1 MTKVVLAFG
10 SNVGNRVGQ
19 IQEAIDKLVDSG
31 LRCEAISHCYESK
44 AVGLRDQPDFVNAV
58 GKFTC
63 RKCSP
68 FEILRLIS
76 RIEVE
81 MGRIRTIE
89 KGPRNIDIDLI
100 FFGGSTIATN
110 NLTVPHEAYSIRRF
124 VLEPLHE
131 LMPDFQP
138 PGMNSVTISG
148 LLEKCP
154 DVESIPVR
162 INEICQIPAD

>member
-1 MTKVVLAFG
+1 MTEVVLAFG

-31 LRCEAISHCYESK
+31 LRCEAMSNCYESK

-58 GKFTC
+58 GKFAC
-63 RKCSP
+63 QKCSP

-76 RIEVE
+76 RIETE
-81 MGRIRTIE
+81 MGRVRTVE

-110 NLTVPHEAYSIRRF
+110 NLTVPHEAFSIRRF
-124 VLEPLHE
+124 VLEPLCE
-131 LMPDFQP
+131 LMPDFEP
-138 PGMNSVTISG
+138 PGMSG
-148 LLEKCP
+148 LAISELLKKCP
-154 DVESIPVR
+154 DMESTPVR
-162 INEICQIPAD
+162 VDEVCQIPAD